1 MRADDSVGGSV
12 RPGAA
17 EGMILGGE
25 ILNKHPDEEIAR
37 PTRAVSR
44 ARKRSEINSHKV
56 FKFKTWWSVSRK
68 SNLVFFVFMLVIIS
82 MSYPEDK
89 GILEVKFT

>member
-1 MRADDSVGGSV
+1 MGGSV

-17 EGMILGGE
+17 EGMKLGGE

-37 PTRAVSR
+37 PTRAVSH

-56 FKFKTWWSVSRK
+56 FKTWWSVSRK
-68 SNLVFFVFMLVIIS
+68 SNLVFFVFILVTIS

-89 GILEVKFT
+89 GILK

>member
-1 MRADDSVGGSV
+1 MGGSV

-17 EGMILGGE
+17 EGMILRGE

-44 ARKRSEINSHKV
+44 VRKRSEINSHKV
-56 FKFKTWWSVSRK
+56 FKTWWSVSRK
-68 SNLVFFVFMLVIIS
+68 SNLVFFVFILVTIS

-89 GILEVKFT
+89 GILEVEFT